1 MINGITRFIKQA
13 GPIRNILYFLGI
25 VCALFKPE
33 NSSGLNL
40 EGLQFIPTLILPV
53 IVPMLIT
60 GYFLDMVMS
69 RIYAAEQPDDI
80 KQKFKLIFRVDFA
93 LAFILLVLWVPYLLS
108 MG

>member
-1 MINGITRFIKQA
+1 MINSITRLIKQA

-25 VCALFKPE
+25 ICAIFKPE

-40 EGLQFIPTLILPV
+40 EGLQFIPTLVLPV

-69 RIYAAEQPDDI
+69 KIYSAEQPDDI
-80 KQKFKLIFRVDFA
+80 QQKYKIISRVDLF
-93 LAFILLVLWVPYLLS
+93 LAILLLVLWVPYLLS

>member
-1 MINGITRFIKQA
+1 MINSITRFIKQA
-13 GPIRNILYFLGI
+13 GAIRNILYFLGI
-25 VCALFKPE
+25 ICAIFKPE

-53 IVPMLIT
+53 ITPMLIT

-69 RIYAAEQPDDI
+69 KIYSAEQPDDI
-80 KQKFKLIFRVDFA
+80 KQKFKAIFRVDLF
-93 LAFILLVLWVPYLLS
+93 LAILLLVLWVPYLLS

>member
-1 MINGITRFIKQA
+1 MIQDITKFIKQA

-25 VCALFKPE
+25 ICAIFKPE

-40 EGLQFIPTLILPV
+40 EGLQFIPTLVLPV

-69 RIYAAEQPDDI
+69 RIYSAEQPDDI
-80 KQKFKLIFRVDFA
+80 QQKFKIISRVDLF
-93 LAFILLVLWVPYLLS
+93 LAILLLVLWVPYLLS

>member
-1 MINGITRFIKQA
+1 MINEISNFIKQA

-25 VCALFKPE
+25 ICAIFKPE

-69 RIYAAEQPDDI
+69 RIYAAEQPDDV
-80 KQKFKLIFRVDFA
+80 KQKFKIISRADLFLAVLLLI
-93 LAFILLVLWVPYLLS
+93 LWVPYLLS
-108 MG
+108 I